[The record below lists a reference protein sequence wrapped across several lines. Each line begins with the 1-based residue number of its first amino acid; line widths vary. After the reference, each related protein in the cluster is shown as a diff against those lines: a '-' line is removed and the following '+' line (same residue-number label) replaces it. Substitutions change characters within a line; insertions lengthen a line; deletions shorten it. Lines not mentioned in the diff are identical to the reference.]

1 MSGKSV
7 QNKLPDLVNI
17 AKEFAVALRGMPK
30 DDHALLQNLML
41 ALAMKMLSRTQM
53 GCYFEDDEKIGRF
66 HRQYDSMNEAMLEIL
81 NGAKAADTTW
91 ARDIAD
97 MQQTI
102 REALAAYK
110 ADQASGDYQ
119 VWSLTLP
126 YFADFSL
133 TMSLILYSSGK
144 KRMRRGT

>member
-1 MSGKSV
+1 M
-7 QNKLPDLVNI
+7 NI

-66 HRQYDSMNEAMLEIL
+66 HSQYDSMNEAMLEIL

-102 REALAAYK
+102 REVLAAYK
-110 ADQASGDYQ
+110 ADRASGDYQ
-119 VWSLTLP
+119 VWSLIQFFCRLFPDNVLDALKIRKRHMDLPRCDVIKLP
-126 YFADFSL
+126 YDF
-133 TMSLILYSSGK
+133 
-144 KRMRRGT
+144 

>member
-7 QNKLPDLVNI
+7 QNKLPVLANI
-17 AKEFAVALRGMPK
+17 AKEFAAALRGMPK

-53 GCYFEDDEKIGRF
+53 GCYFEDDEKSGRF
-66 HRQYDSMNEAMLEIL
+66 HSQYDSMNEAMLEIL

-110 ADQASGDYQ
+110 ADLASGDYQ
-119 VWSLTLP
+119 VWPLLS
-126 YFADFSL
+126 YYAHFSL
-133 TMSLILYSSGK
+133 AMFVIIFSSG
-144 KRMRRGT
+144 GDV

>member
-1 MSGKSV
+1 
-7 QNKLPDLVNI
+7 
-17 AKEFAVALRGMPK
+17 
-30 DDHALLQNLML
+30 
-41 ALAMKMLSRTQM
+41 M

-66 HRQYDSMNEAMLEIL
+66 HSQYDSMNEAMLEIL

-110 ADQASGDYQ
+110 ADRASGDYQ
-119 VWSLTLP
+119 VWPLLS
-126 YFADFSL
+126 YYAHFSL
-133 TMSLILYSSGK
+133 AMFLIIFSSG
-144 KRMRRGT
+144 GDV

>member
-1 MSGKSV
+1 M
-7 QNKLPDLVNI
+7 NI
-17 AKEFAVALRGMPK
+17 AKEFAAALRGMPK

-66 HRQYDSMNEAMLEIL
+66 HNQYDTMNEAMLEIL

-110 ADQASGDYQ
+110 ADRASGDYQ
-119 VWSLTLP
+119 V
-126 YFADFSL
+126 
-133 TMSLILYSSGK
+133 
-144 KRMRRGT
+144 